1 MDILQIVNWKT
12 YLKFPEEAK
21 VSAKAKDLICQLLC
35 NPDRRLGRQGAGVIK
50 VALFAWTK

>member
-21 VSAKAKDLICQLLC
+21 VSSKAKDLICQLLC
-35 NPDRRLGRQGAGVIK
+35 NPERRLGRKGAGEIK